1 MLLTPAV
8 FAAAPVIT
16 SPLTASGHKGV
27 PFSYQIA
34 ASGNP
39 TKFGST
45 LMAGG
50 LGVGFL
56 SGTVSGVPTSEGTF
70 SGEITATNADGTGSA
85 SLVITI
91 GPPLAAQPV
100 ITSPSTALAVL
111 GRPFSYQI
119 SATNNPTSFSSSF
132 GSEGLSVDP
141 VTGVLSGTPPARPLG
156 GRVHLGHQPCGDW
169 IRRLGDHVHCRSAGA
184 GDHLAAHRHGD
195 CRPALHLSD
204 HRE

>member
-1 MLLTPAV
+1 M

-39 TKFGST
+39 TKHNST

-85 SLVITI
+85 TLVVTI
-91 GPPLAAQPV
+91 GPPLATQPV
-100 ITSPSTALAVL
+100 ITSPRTALAVL
-111 GRPFSYQI
+111 GSPPLGMTGPTSDHASDALMAAAWLR
-119 SATNNPTSFSSSF
+119 AVANNPASWSPLPLTDTLACTEGWTF
-132 GSEGLSVDP
+132 G
-141 VTGVLSGTPPARPLG
+141 
-156 GRVHLGHQPCGDW
+156 
-169 IRRLGDHVHCRSAGA
+169 II
-184 GDHLAAHRHGD
+184 
-195 CRPALHLSD
+195 
-204 HRE
+204 